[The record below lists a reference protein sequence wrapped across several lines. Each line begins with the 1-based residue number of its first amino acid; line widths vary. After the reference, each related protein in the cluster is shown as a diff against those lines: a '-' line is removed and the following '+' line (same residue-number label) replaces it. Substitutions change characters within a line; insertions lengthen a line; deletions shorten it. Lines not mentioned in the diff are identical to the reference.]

1 METNQSDAGD
11 MLARILDIAEMLV
24 RRHGLEKLNVVDVA
38 LARLRNIRRR
48 YRQNV

>member
-11 MLARILDIAEMLV
+11 ILAGILDIAKMLL

-38 LARLRNIRRR
+38 AP
-48 YRQNV
+48 